1 MGRQGAAGAG
11 RRDRLRRSAEVH
23 AVPRRHGAAVRARAA
38 LPRRQAGLGGRHRA
52 DREVPVRLVT
62 VGPTRDVHRTGSR
75 YLLPTPQYVG
85 KFRPRVSTRHFFTS
99 LGGTMTMSDLSRRS
113 VIAGGLA
120 AAAAGATA
128 GSARAATST
137 SATPPAAENGWVTST
152 MARMTLEEKV
162 GQLFIQNVYG
172 KDATTPDQRN
182 VPLYGV
188 ASPAE
193 VVQKYHLGGVIYFAW
208 TDSVQNPDQIV
219 GLSNGLQKAALTQPS
234 KVRIPLQIATDQ
246 EQGVVTRIGPP
257 ATQFPG
263 SMALG
268 AGRSA
273 ADARTAA
280 AITGRE
286 LLAMGVNTNF
296 APDCDVNV
304 NPLNPVIGTRS
315 FSSRAALAAELAAA
329 QVAGYQRDGGV
340 ASSAKHFPG
349 HGDTATDSH
358 VAFPI
363 ITHTRQQWEQVDAPP
378 FKEAIASGIDM
389 IMTAHLS
396 FPALD
401 DSGDPATLSRPILTG
416 LLRGELGYKGVIV
429 TDSLAMQGVRDLYGD
444 AEVAVRALSAGADQL
459 LMTPAMDDAY
469 AAVLDAVHTGRIS
482 RADLDAKVT
491 RVLELKYSRGIVAHP
506 YADPTALDSV
516 VGTPEHLAAADA
528 ITDRTTTLVKNDT
541 HTLPL
546 ATSGAKV
553 LVTGYGVT
561 TTQTLADGLAK
572 QGAVTTVKQTG
583 TSPTDAQVASAVAA
597 AATQDAVVV
606 TTMKAWDTSVTD
618 PRGGQQKL
626 VKQLLATGKPVI
638 VVATRDPY
646 DIAYLTQAPTY
657 LATYSYS
664 PVAIEAVARV
674 IGGTVAPT
682 GKLPVDIPVAGDPTR
697 VLYPFGHGLTY

>member
-1 MGRQGAAGAG
+1 M
-11 RRDRLRRSAEVH
+11 S
-23 AVPRRHGAAVRARAA
+23 
-38 LPRRQAGLGGRHRA
+38 
-52 DREVPVRLVT
+52 
-62 VGPTRDVHRTGSR
+62 GS
-75 YLLPTPQYVG
+75 V
-85 KFRPRVSTRHFFTS
+85 
-99 LGGTMTMSDLSRRS
+99 LSRRS
-113 VIAGGLA
+113 VIAGATGVALLGAGLSTA
-120 AAAAGATA
+120 AAAPPSDAPPL
-128 GSARAATST
+128 
-137 SATPPAAENGWVTST
+137 PPAAEHGWVTST
-152 MARMTLEEKV
+152 LARMTPEEKV

-172 KDATTPDQRN
+172 KDATTPDARN
-182 VPLYGV
+182 IPLYGV

-193 VVQKYHLGGVIYFAW
+193 VVRKYHLGGVIYFAW
-208 TDSVQNPDQIV
+208 TDSVQNPQQIT
-219 GLSNGLQKAALTQPS
+219 GLSNGLQQAALTQDS
-234 KVRIPLQIATDQ
+234 KVHVPLQVATDQ

-268 AGRSA
+268 AGRSTD
-273 ADARTAA
+273 DARTAA
-280 AITGRE
+280 RITGEE
-286 LLAMGVNTNF
+286 LKAMGVNTDF
-296 APDCDVNV
+296 APDSDVNV
-304 NPLNPVIGTRS
+304 NALNPVIGTRS
-315 FSSRAALAAELAAA
+315 FSSDPELAADMVGA
-329 QVAGYQRDGGV
+329 QVRGYQDDAGIS
-340 ASSAKHFPG
+340 SSAKHFPG

-363 ITHTRQQWEQVDAPP
+363 ITHTRQQWEQIDAPP
-378 FKEAIASGIDM
+378 FKQAIADGIDM

-416 LLRGELGYKGVIV
+416 LLRNELGYKGVIV

-469 AAVLDAVHTGRIS
+469 AAVLDAVRTGRIS
-482 RADLDAKVT
+482 HADLDAKVR

-506 YADPTALDSV
+506 YADPAALDSV
-516 VGTPEHLAAADA
+516 VGTSEHLAAADA
-528 ITDRTTTLVKNDT
+528 ITDRTTTLVKNDAG
-541 HTLPL
+541 TLPL
-546 ATSGAKV
+546 STSGAKV

-597 AATQDAVVV
+597 ASTQDAVVV

-626 VKQLLATGKPVI
+626 VKQLLATGRPVI

-674 IGGTVAPT
+674 IGGKVAPT
-682 GKLPVDIPVAGDPTR
+682 GKLPVDIPVAGDPTT

>member
-1 MGRQGAAGAG
+1 
-11 RRDRLRRSAEVH
+11 
-23 AVPRRHGAAVRARAA
+23 
-38 LPRRQAGLGGRHRA
+38 
-52 DREVPVRLVT
+52 
-62 VGPTRDVHRTGSR
+62 
-75 YLLPTPQYVG
+75 
-85 KFRPRVSTRHFFTS
+85 
-99 LGGTMTMSDLSRRS
+99 MSDLSRRS
-113 VIAGGLA
+113 VLAGGLA
-120 AAAAGATA
+120 TTALGVTAGGAAAAGAPA
-128 GSARAATST
+128 AATPT
-137 SATPPAAENGWVTST
+137 TVAGEEGWITST
-152 MARMTLEEKV
+152 LSRMTLEEKV

-172 KDATTPDQRN
+172 KDATTPDSRN
-182 VPLYGV
+182 LPLYGV

-219 GLSNGLQKAALTQPS
+219 GLSNGLQKAALEQGTKAQ
-234 KVRIPLQIATDQ
+234 VPLQIAIDQ

-268 AGRSA
+268 AGDSA
-273 ADARTAA
+273 PDARTAA

-296 APDCDVNV
+296 APVCDVNV
-304 NPLNPVIGTRS
+304 NALNPVIGTRS
-315 FSSRAALAAELAAA
+315 FSSHPDLAAELVAA

-340 ASSAKHFPG
+340 SSSAKHFPG

-378 FKEAIASGIDM
+378 FKAAIASGIDM
-389 IMTAHLS
+389 IMTAHLN

-506 YADPTALDSV
+506 YADPAALDSV

-682 GKLPVDIPVAGDPTR
+682 GKLPVDIPVAGDPSR

>member
-1 MGRQGAAGAG
+1 
-11 RRDRLRRSAEVH
+11 
-23 AVPRRHGAAVRARAA
+23 
-38 LPRRQAGLGGRHRA
+38 
-52 DREVPVRLVT
+52 
-62 VGPTRDVHRTGSR
+62 
-75 YLLPTPQYVG
+75 
-85 KFRPRVSTRHFFTS
+85 
-99 LGGTMTMSDLSRRS
+99 MSMSELSRRS

-120 AAAAGATA
+120 AAAAGAAA
-128 GSARAATST
+128 GSARAASSPT
-137 SATPPAAENGWVTST
+137 SASAAENGWVTST
-152 MARMTLEEKV
+152 MARMSLEEKV

-172 KDATTPDQRN
+172 KDATTPDSRN
-182 VPLYGV
+182 IPLYGV

-208 TDSVQNPDQIV
+208 TDSVQNPDQIL
-219 GLSNGLQKAALTQPS
+219 GLSNGLQKAALTQSS

-273 ADARTAA
+273 PDARTAA

-315 FSSRAALAAELAAA
+315 FSSRPELAAQLAAA

-363 ITHTRQQWEQVDAPP
+363 ITHTREQWEAIDAPP
-378 FKEAIASGIDM
+378 FKAAINEQIDM

-401 DSGDPATLSRPILTG
+401 DSGNPATLSKPIMTG
-416 LLRGELGYKGVIV
+416 VLRGELGYKGVIV

-444 AEVAVRALSAGADQL
+444 AEVAVRALLAGVDQL
-459 LMTPAMDDAY
+459 LMTPAMDDAF
-469 AAVLDAVHTGRIS
+469 AAVLDAVRSGRIPQ
-482 RADLDAKVT
+482 DELDAKVR
-491 RVLELKYSRGIVAHP
+491 RVLSLKYRRGIVARP
-506 YADPTALDSV
+506 YADPNAVASV
-516 VGTPEHLAAADA
+516 VGTPAHLAAADSVSN
-528 ITDRTTTLVKNDT
+528 RTTTLVKNDAKA
-541 HTLPL
+541 LPI
-546 ATSGAKV
+546 APKGKKV
-553 LVTGYGVT
+553 LVTGYGVST
-561 TTQTLADGLAK
+561 TATLAAAMTAKGATVQTL
-572 QGAVTTVKQTG
+572 QTG
-583 TSPTDAQVASAVAA
+583 TSPTDAQVAAAVAA
-597 AATQDAVVV
+597 AADKDVVIV

-618 PRGGQQKL
+618 TRGGQQKL
-626 VKQLLATGKPVI
+626 VKQLLATGKTVV
-638 VVATRDPY
+638 VVAVRDPY
-646 DIAYLTQAPTY
+646 DIAYFTDAPTY
-657 LATYSYS
+657 VATYSYS
-664 PVAIEAVARV
+664 PVAIEAAARV
-674 IGGTVAPT
+674 LVGDVAPT
-682 GKLPVDIPVAGDPTR
+682 ASLPVDIPVAGQPDR